1 MYMLAVVSA
10 VLTVYIQREDSRVR
24 AQVNMKTLIPSP
36 MSYMVAV
43 ISAAGV
49 AVFTLYYYY
58 PRWKDSRIRA
68 QLPPDLETWRCPGRS
83 HEAEER
89 VWNVFSPIL
98 SRHGLTSWP
107 WGRSDSSLKTPDGE
121 YPRANGY
128 NELFD
133 DRRSVKLVNLKIW
146 LYWNPLNRAIR
157 TREGQDVVCRV
168 IVVKGEGVNALN
180 SLRRIST
187 GLNSLVSRN
196 HALPMLREFRFQ
208 DIVCGIFPMSGTS
221 FSEIFGPNSHD
232 RCQSSVGDILDLFT
246 LAFIHEKR
254 VAHRD
259 AFVHNYLVQWDPES
273 LKHQHAR
280 LTRPRLYLID
290 FETALCFP
298 EDSLYEDC
306 TCTGLPF
313 GDIDDYALPTPPGVA
328 EGKPYNAFYLD
339 FWQLCYHL
347 AFLQTGIQELD
358 ELLLGLV
365 NMGTAA
371 AALDLL
377 SERLGLIPPAQL
389 HVQPKYRE
397 VVDGHA
403 FYPTRP

>member
-1 MYMLAVVSA
+1 MSYKLTVVSA
-10 VLTVYIQREDSRVR
+10 AVATLLTS
-24 AQVNMKTLIPSP
+24 
-36 MSYMVAV
+36 
-43 ISAAGV
+43 
-49 AVFTLYYYY
+49 YYYY
-58 PRWKDSRIRA
+58 QLKDSRIRA
-68 QLPPDLETWRCPGRS
+68 QLPLDIETWRYPGRS
-83 HEAEER
+83 HGAEER
-89 VWNVFSPIL
+89 IWNVFGPIL
-98 SRHGLTSWP
+98 ARHGLISWP
-107 WGRSDSSLKTPDGE
+107 WSGNSSLKTPDGE
-121 YPRANGY
+121 YPRPNGY

-133 DRRSVKLVNLKIW
+133 ESRSIKLVNLKKW
-146 LYWNPLNRAIR
+146 FYWNPLNRAIR
-157 TREGQDVVCRV
+157 TKEGQDVVCRV

-196 HALPMLREFRFQ
+196 HALPMLREFTFQ
-208 DIVCGIFPMSGTS
+208 DIVCGIFPMSGSS
-221 FSEIFGPNSHD
+221 F
-232 RCQSSVGDILDLFT
+232 DLFIQAFEA

-259 AFVHNYLVQWDPES
+259 AFFHNYLVQWDPES
-273 LKHQHAR
+273 LKHQHVR

-298 EDSLYEDC
+298 EDSLYDDC

-347 AFLQTGIQELD
+347 AFLQTGIPELD

-371 AALDLL
+371 AALDAL
-377 SERLGLIPPAQL
+377 SERLVLIPPIQL
-389 HVQPKYRE
+389 HVQPMYRE
-397 VVDGHA
+397 VVNGHT
-403 FYPTRP
+403 FYPRRP